1 VWKDAADYVRSL
13 GLDAYLVG
21 GAVRDELRGV
31 EAPEQDF
38 LVPGV
43 DQPDLRAALEPHG
56 RVEDMEV
63 GGRLVGVRFHPRDP
77 DARALAPKGIELA
90 PPRVERSTGPGRH
103 DFEIVADA
111 SITVEEDL
119 RRRDFTVNAMA
130 RRLDTDELVDPHGG
144 AEDLRRGVLRAV
156 APTSFREDPL
166 RLIRGL
172 RFVSQ
177 LGLEPDDDT
186 LRQMREDAAGVTL
199 VSGERVGGGLAAD
212 GLGELS
218 KLLLGERPGHALRLM
233 RDTGVLV
240 ALIPEYETAIGFDL
254 GTPRQPAPVDEHLF
268 RVVENAAA
276 AGRSLAVRLAAL
288 LHDLGKPLEDADGRP
303 HAEIGAEL
311 TSRILG
317 RLRYP
322 ERLRAHVVGLVR
334 AHAFHLDGEID
345 GLRARRFLA
354 EHGERLAGDLID
366 HKEADLLAKETEPW
380 ELPALARL
388 RETVESQRGSP
399 YRIGDLA
406 VDGSDLIALGFE
418 ESPALG
424 RALRIL
430 LDEVIEDPARNT
442 RETLLAR
449 ALEELQRA

>member
-1 VWKDAADYVRSL
+1 VWKDTADYVRSL

-21 GAVRDELRGV
+21 GAVRDELRGI
-31 EAPEQDF
+31 AASEQDF

-43 DQPDLRAALEPHG
+43 DQPGLRAALQAHG
-56 RVEDMEV
+56 WVEDMEV
-63 GGRLVGVRFHPRDP
+63 GGRLVGVRFHPRDQE
-77 DARALAPKGIELA
+77 ARRLAPKGIELA

-111 SITVEEDL
+111 SISVEEDL

-130 RRLDTDELVDPHGG
+130 RRLDTDELVDPLRG
-144 AEDLRRGVLRAV
+144 ADDLRHGVLRAV
-156 APTSFREDPL
+156 GPTSFREDPL

-212 GLGELS
+212 GMGELS
-218 KLLLGERPGHALRLM
+218 KLLLGERPAHALRLM

-240 ALIPEYETAIGFDL
+240 ALIPEYGPAIGYDL

-268 RVVENAAA
+268 LVVANAAA
-276 AGRSLAVRLAAL
+276 AGRPLGVRLAAL
-288 LHDLGKPLEDADGRP
+288 LHDLGKPLEDVDGRP
-303 HAEIGAEL
+303 HAELGAEL
-311 TSRILG
+311 AARILR

-322 ERLRAHVVGLVR
+322 ERLHARVVRIVR
-334 AHAFHLDGEID
+334 GHAFELEGEID
-345 GLRARRFLA
+345 GLRGRRFLA
-354 EHGERLAGDLID
+354 EHGEEVARDLLD
-366 HKEADLLAKETEPW
+366 LKEADLHAKETEPW

-388 RETVESQRGSP
+388 REAVEAERGSP
-399 YRIGDLA
+399 YRISDLA

-424 RALRIL
+424 RTLRVL

-442 RETLLAR
+442 RAALLAR
-449 ALEELQRA
+449 ARKELQRA